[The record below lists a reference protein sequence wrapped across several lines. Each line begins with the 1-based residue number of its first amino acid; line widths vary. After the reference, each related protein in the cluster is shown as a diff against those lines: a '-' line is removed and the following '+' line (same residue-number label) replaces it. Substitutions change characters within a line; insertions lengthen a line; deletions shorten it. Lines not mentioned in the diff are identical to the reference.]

1 MYTDAKVMLNIPSKI
16 GREKYS
22 LDHCNNITKLLNL
35 TVIEFRKFYG
45 PDQIYEVWYTK
56 EHCFPFPQN

>member
-1 MYTDAKVMLNIPSKI
+1 MYTDAEVMLNIPSEI

-22 LDHCNNITKLLNL
+22 LDHFNNITKLLNL

-45 PDQIYEVWYTK
+45 PDQ
-56 EHCFPFPQN
+56 NL

>member
-35 TVIEFRKFYG
+35 TVIGKFYG
-45 PDQIYEVWYTK
+45 PN
-56 EHCFPFPQN
+56 QNL

>member
-45 PDQIYEVWYTK
+45 PDQ
-56 EHCFPFPQN
+56 NL